1 MCDSES
7 VWINSNMLQLVN
19 FCLLFGLPKLRVFQM
34 TAKKLSDGNFGS
46 EDVPEDGEKY
56 NASQLIR

>member
-34 TAKKLSDGNFGS
+34 TAKKLSDGFLGVRMYLKMGKNIMR
-46 EDVPEDGEKY
+46 V
-56 NASQLIR
+56 N